1 MINAILIDT
10 RQQARK
16 HDLKTAYFQKNG
28 IQMYRSKLFC
38 GDYTLPTNQS
48 ICVDTKKDL
57 QELIGDIQQ
66 KTSPKSEL
74 SENLS
79 KLFGHFG
86 ISESLEAKYMD
97 IIWKEDEGRNV
108 EAEILAECQKDRI
121 SEDVS
126 KFLNKLYVARRGSFH
141 REIKRA
147 ENNGIKLVVLV
158 ENKDGIKT
166 LRDVFSWTNPRL
178 LMTIPTN
185 KVIGRYKNGK
195 PKYQRVRKYPRATT
209 GAVLAKSLIT
219 MEKKYGVKFEFCS
232 PEESGQRIV
241 EILEG
246 K

>member
-1 MINAILIDT
+1 MISAILIDT
-10 RQQARK
+10 RQQAKK
-16 HDLKTAYFQKNG
+16 HDLKTAYFQRNG

-79 KLFGHFG
+79 KLFRHYG